1 MEEFVKNELLI
12 LENNCKDDEEALKMQ
27 KLVTKDIMEIFEIFR
42 SQQHS
47 GFSASYIIELLDRL
61 LRYIPVSPLT
71 GEDDEWNKVEYTD
84 DICYQNK
91 RCPSVFKDSSGKAYN
106 VEGRAFSEDGG
117 RTYFTNKDSRVYI
130 TFPYTV
136 PLAPEY
142 VIIDNKTF
150 RDNILAQLLDILN
163 NKGMYKGNDI
173 LKVTDNETLNDIML
187 EKDMQEYIAEIQK
200 QYDIKET
207 YIADKDTPLWS
218 LVTYVLRNTEK

>member
-1 MEEFVKNELLI
+1 MEDFIKTELQI
-12 LENNCKDDEEALKMQ
+12 LEDNCKDNDELEMQ
-27 KLVTKDIMEIFEIFR
+27 QVVTKDILDIYNIFK

-47 GFSASYIIELLDRL
+47 GSSAAYILGLLDRL
-61 LRYIPVSPLT
+61 LRYIPVTPLT
-71 GEDDEWNKVEYTD
+71 GEDTEWNKLEYTD

-117 RTYFTNKDSRVYI
+117 RTYFTSKDSRVYV

-163 NKGMYKGNDI
+163 DKRMYKGNDI

-187 EKDMQEYIAEIQK
+187 EKDIQEYIAEIQK